1 MADLKAGIPPVE
13 FRELDLR
20 SGVPRPRPV
29 DIMLVDLR
37 PRPYPEE
44 AAARAA
50 RADAPAPPPAATPFA
65 GQGRT
70 LADDAAPAANAAA
83 ASAAASGTEWPLAGQ
98 TQPEVDTSLP
108 TTEVQLRLAG
118 GGTRRFRLNLTN
130 SILDLRGV
138 FVAPTWF
145 TFPGHCYAAEPCR
158 AMARRFSLRRS
169 SWRRAPP
176 SVRTSC
182 SLASRRG
189 RCRPTTPRSSRPT
202 SQTPPSRSAG
212 SDAR

>member
-130 SILDLRGV
+130 SILDLRVLVEAELMETGAA
-138 FVAPTWF
+138 FRPYQLLSG
-145 TFPGHCYAAEPCR
+145 FPPRPLPADDTTLEQANLTNAA
-158 AMARRFSLRRS
+158 
-169 SWRRAPP
+169 
-176 SVRTSC
+176 V
-182 SLASRRG
+182 
-189 RCRPTTPRSSRPT
+189 
-202 SQTPPSRSAG
+202 SQRWL
-212 SDAR
+212 